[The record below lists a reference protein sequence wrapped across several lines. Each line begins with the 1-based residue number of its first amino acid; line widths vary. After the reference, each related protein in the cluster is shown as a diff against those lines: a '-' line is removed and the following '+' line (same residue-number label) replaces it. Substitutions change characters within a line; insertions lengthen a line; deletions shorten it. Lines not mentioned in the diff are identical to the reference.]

1 MPEEEL
7 NSAKAL
13 DAGGGQPEP
22 KASSGPEKEPTAQ
35 AAPEGSAQPAPA
47 VPGSHDGE
55 IARLRAE
62 LEEAKDRA
70 LRGWAELE
78 NYRKRVNRQIEE
90 ERRYAALPL
99 LRDLLPVL
107 DDVQRAVAAA
117 EKSPDPSS
125 LLEGVKLVMQQLEG
139 VLKRHHCTPI
149 PALHRPFDPA
159 LHEAILQQPSSEFP
173 PNTVL
178 QEVRQGFQLHDR
190 VVRPSQ
196 VIVSTAPEGPAPSE
210 AVPKAES

>member
-7 NSAKAL
+7 NSAEAR
-13 DAGGGQPEP
+13 GGGEGQPEP
-22 KASSGPEKEPTAQ
+22 GPSSEKTQAAQ
-35 AAPEGSAQPAPA
+35 AAPEGSAQAPPDA
-47 VPGSHDGE
+47 HASLDGE

-107 DDVQRAVAAA
+107 DDVQRAVDAA
-117 EKSPDPSS
+117 EKSPDASG
-125 LLEGVKLVMQQLEG
+125 LLDGVKLVAQQLEG

-149 PALHRPFDPA
+149 AALHRPFDPT

-178 QEVRQGFQLHDR
+178 EEVRRGFQLHDR
-190 VVRPSQ
+190 VVRPTQ
-196 VIVSTAPEGPAPSE
+196 VIVSAAAQGPSPSQAAPQ
-210 AVPKAES
+210 AES